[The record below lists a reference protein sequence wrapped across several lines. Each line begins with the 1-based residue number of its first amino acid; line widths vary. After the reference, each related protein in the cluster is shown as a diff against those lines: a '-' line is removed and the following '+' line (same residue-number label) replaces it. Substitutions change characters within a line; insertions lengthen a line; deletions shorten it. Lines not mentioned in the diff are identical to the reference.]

1 MEQKILKRNIKDGKI
16 KTKLSRENTFIFI
29 LKLVGYFGLF
39 YLFSKAKVMG
49 KLSPCFYGIF
59 LGLCFVGENLFCLV
73 PSFFLANAISRN
85 DASGLVFCIF
95 CSVVGCIFL
104 CLFKH
109 KGRRVPNYLATII
122 SCVLG
127 AGYIYLDALNW
138 SDIYY
143 SMIDVMLNTVFMFCV
158 LNFIKIVTA
167 RKLNLNLNVDE
178 IVCGALVLALIFC
191 ALQNVNSYSFDIVK
205 FVGFLLIL
213 LATNI
218 APSSFAVVMSV
229 VMGLGCFLV
238 AGKLE
243 YTTLFCITAVF
254 CYVFKKQNKVFSVI
268 ALLCV
273 DVALGLF
280 LNLFGEYNVWSI
292 VSSVAP
298 CVVFLAFPNK
308 IMAKCSAKM
317 FVKKEENT
325 LKNMLN
331 QNKLQTSKKLLW
343 TAEVFYEMD
352 KSFRN
357 MVKGSLDKKSAKEM
371 IANELIRSNC
381 DNCSQRSRC
390 LKGFSGEHKKEF
402 DSLTNSGFEKGK
414 VGLIDFPSFLTNRC
428 GKLNQIV
435 TGLNSLLEDYRSYA
449 KLNQDLDNSKLLIAE
464 QLKGISNVL
473 TNLSKESKET
483 VCMDAKFEKQ
493 IVETLTYNDIVPS
506 EVVCFEKDEKTTIVS
521 MILRAVDFDNEKI
534 AKILSSIFPSKMVLD
549 EVLPSE
555 ESLLT
560 YVSYK
565 TAPTYDMAVGIASA
579 IKGGN
584 TTSGDT
590 HSLTKLGGEKFMLAI
605 CDGMGSGE
613 KAHRKSETSINI
625 IENFYKAGYDDQ
637 TILSSVNNLL
647 NLDGNNVF
655 SALDVSVVDL
665 KNGEADFIK
674 QGATVGFIKGVGG
687 VSKIESNSLPLGVL
701 DGVTPRVTKTV
712 LSPED
717 YVVMLS
723 DGVVDSLGEEGVV
736 EFLQNTS
743 AKGAQ
748 EMADN
753 LLTCAKKAQKNYPQ
767 DDMTVLVGKLF
778 YTYA

>member
-1 MEQKILKRNIKDGKI
+1 MKSAACKCNEKV
-16 KTKLSRENTFIFI
+16 KLAKGNTIVFVA
-29 LKLVGYFGLF
+29 KLVGYFGLF
-39 YLFSKAKVMG
+39 WLFSKAKIMG
-49 KLSPCFYGIF
+49 KLNPCFYGAF
-59 LGLCFVGENLFCLV
+59 LGLCFVGESPFCLV
-73 PSFFLANAISRN
+73 PGFFFANALTGCGAR
-85 DASGLVFCIF
+85 GLVFCIV
-95 CSVVGCIFL
+95 CSGTGCLVEYF
-104 CLFKH
+104 FKR
-109 KGRRVPNYLATII
+109 KNRRVPTYLAAIT
-122 SCVLG
+122 SCILG
-127 AGYIYLDALNW
+127 GVYAYLSATSW
-138 SDIYY
+138 GEVYY
-143 SMIDVMLNTVFMFCV
+143 CVVDVMLNTVFMFCM

-178 IVCGALVLALIFC
+178 IVCGAIVLALAFC
-191 ALQNVNSYSFDIVK
+191 ALQNVNIYAFDVVK
-205 FVGFLLIL
+205 FVGFALIL
-213 LATNI
+213 FATSI
-218 APSSFAVVMSV
+218 APSAFGVVMSV
-229 VMGLGCFLV
+229 VMGLGCFLA
-238 AGKLE
+238 AGRLE
-243 YTTLFCITAVF
+243 YTTLFCIAAVF
-254 CYVFKKQNKVFSVI
+254 CCVFKRQNRVLGVI
-268 ALLCV
+268 AMLCV
-273 DVALGLF
+273 DVCLGLF
-280 LNLFGEYNVWSI
+280 LHLFGEYNVWDI
-292 VSSVAP
+292 CSSV
-298 CVVFLAFPNK
+298 LAAGVYLAVPGGLLNK
-308 IMAKCSAKM
+308 WSAKM
-317 FVKKEENT
+317 FVKKQENT

-352 KSFRN
+352 RSFRN

-371 IANELIRSNC
+371 IANELIRCNC
-381 DNCSQRSRC
+381 ESCSQRSRC
-390 LKGFSGEHKKEF
+390 LKGFAGEHKKVF
-402 DSLTNSGFEKGK
+402 DSLVNSGFEKGK

-435 TGLNSLLEDYRSYA
+435 TGLNGLLEDYKSYA
-449 KLNQDLDNSKLLIAE
+449 KLNQDLNSSKLLIAE
-464 QLKGISNVL
+464 QLKGISGVL
-473 TNLSKESKET
+473 ANLSKESKET
-483 VCMDAKFEKQ
+483 VCLDEKFEKQ
-493 IVETLTYNDIVPS
+493 IIENLTYNDIVPS

-534 AKILSSIFPSKMVLD
+534 EKILGDIFPSKMVLD

-555 ESLLT
+555 ESMLT

-579 IKGGN
+579 KKGGN
-584 TTSGDT
+584 DISGDT

-613 KAHRKSETSINI
+613 RAHKKSETSINL

-647 NLDGNNVF
+647 NLDGDNVF
-655 SALDVSVVDL
+655 SALDVSVIDL

-674 QGATVGFIKGVGG
+674 QGATVGFIKGAEG

-701 DGVTPRVTKTV
+701 SEVSPRVTKTV

-736 EFLQNTS
+736 EFLQNTV

-753 LLTCAKKAQKNYPQ
+753 LLKCAKTAQKNFPQ

>member
-1 MEQKILKRNIKDGKI
+1 MKKKTIVKKNGFKI
-16 KTKLSRENTFIFI
+16 TKESSLIFI

-39 YLFSKAKVMG
+39 YLFSKAKIMG

-59 LGLCFVGENLFCLV
+59 LGLCFAGENLFCLV
-73 PSFFLANAISRN
+73 PSFFFANALSRSGT
-85 DASGLVFCIF
+85 SGLIF
-95 CSVVGCIFL
+95 FIICSVIASVFTCV
-104 CLFKH
+104 FKY
-109 KGRRVPNYLATII
+109 KGKRVPNYFVAII

-127 AGYIYLDALNW
+127 SCYIYLNATNLGEA
-138 SDIYY
+138 YY
-143 SMIDVMLNTVFMFCV
+143 CLIDVMLNTVVMFCV
-158 LNFIKIVTA
+158 LNFIKIVSA

-178 IVCGALVLALIFC
+178 IVCGSFILALIFC
-191 ALQNVNSYSFDIVK
+191 ALQNVNSHSFDIVK
-205 FVGFLLIL
+205 FMGFLTIL
-213 LATNI
+213 FATNI

-238 AGKLE
+238 AGQLE

-254 CYVFKKQNKVFSVI
+254 CYVFKKQNKVSCVI

-273 DVALGLF
+273 DVSLGLF
-280 LNLFGEYNVWSI
+280 LHLFGEYNVWSI
-292 VSSVAP
+292 VSSVVA
-298 CVVFLAFPNK
+298 CVAFLAVPRGVMTK
-308 IMAKCSAKM
+308 WSEKM

-352 KSFRN
+352 KNFRN
-357 MVKGSLDKKSAKEM
+357 MVKGAIDKRSAKEL

-381 DNCSQRSRC
+381 DNCPQRSRC
-390 LKGFSGEHKKEF
+390 LKGFSGEHKKVF

-428 GKLNQIV
+428 SKLNQIV

-473 TNLSKESKET
+473 TNLSKEAKET
-483 VCMDAKFEKQ
+483 VCMDTKFEKQ

-534 AKILSSIFPSKMVLD
+534 AKILSSIFPNKMVLD
-549 EVLPSE
+549 EVLPSD

-565 TAPTYDMAVGIASA
+565 TAPTYDMVVGIASA

-584 TTSGDT
+584 STSGDT

-625 IENFYKAGYDDQ
+625 IENFYKAGFDDQ

-647 NLDGNNVF
+647 NLDGDNVF

-674 QGATVGFIKGVGG
+674 QGATVGFIKGMAG

-701 DGVTPRVTKTV
+701 DEVTPRVTKTV

-748 EMADN
+748 EMADK
-753 LLTCAKKAQKNYPQ
+753 LLTCAKKAQQNYPQ

-778 YTYA
+778 YSYA

>member
-1 MEQKILKRNIKDGKI
+1 MKTMVLKRSS
-16 KTKLSRENTFIFI
+16 KTKSSKENMLIFI
-29 LKLVGYFGLF
+29 AKSIIYFGLF

-49 KLSPCFYGIF
+49 RLSPCFYGMF
-59 LGLCFVGENLFCLV
+59 LGVCFAGENAFCILPSYFFASILV
-73 PSFFLANAISRN
+73 DSS
-85 DASGLVFCIF
+85 ASSLIFSLLCGLVGG
-95 CSVVGCIFL
+95 VVAHI
-104 CLFKH
+104 FKH
-109 KGRRVPNYLATII
+109 KGKQVPMSFSTVTSVI
-122 SCVLG
+122 LG
-127 AGYIYLDALNW
+127 LMYIYLKSSSWADAYYCFI
-138 SDIYY
+138 DI
-143 SMIDVMLNTVFMFCV
+143 MLNTLFMFCA
-158 LNFIKIVTA
+158 LNFVKVVSA
-167 RKLNLNLNVDE
+167 RRLNLNLNVDE
-178 IVCGALVLALIFC
+178 LVCGCLVLALAFC
-191 ALQNVNSYSFDIVK
+191 ALQNINYFKFDIVK
-205 FVGFLLIL
+205 FIGFELIL
-213 LATNI
+213 FATAI
-218 APSSFAVVMSV
+218 APNSFAVVMSI
-229 VMGLGCFLV
+229 VMGLGCFLT
-238 AGKLE
+238 AGQLE
-243 YTTLFCITAVF
+243 YTTLFCIVSVF
-254 CYVFKKQNKVFSVI
+254 SYIFKKQNKVFSVV
-268 ALLCV
+268 ALLSV
-273 DVALGLF
+273 DVSLGLF
-280 LNLFGEYNVWSI
+280 LHLFGEYNIWSI
-292 VSSVAP
+292 MSSVLS
-298 CVVFLAFPNK
+298 CFIYLAVPNTL
-308 IMAKCSAKM
+308 MSRWSAKL

-325 LKNMLN
+325 LKTMLN

-352 KSFRN
+352 RNFRN
-357 MVKGSLDKKSAKEM
+357 MVKGSLDSKSAKQM
-371 IANELIRSNC
+371 IASELIRSNC
-381 DNCSQRSRC
+381 DNCPQRSRC
-390 LKGFSGEHKKEF
+390 LKGFAGEHKKVF

-428 GKLNQIV
+428 TKLNQII
-435 TGLNSLLEDYRSYA
+435 TGLNSLLSDYRSYA
-449 KLNQDLDNSKLLIAE
+449 KVNQDLDSSKLLIAE

-473 TNLSKESKET
+473 TKLSKESKEM
-483 VCMDAKFEKQ
+483 VCMDSRLEKQ

-506 EVVCFEKDEKTTIVS
+506 EVVCFEKDEKTTVVS

-534 AKILSSIFPSKMVLD
+534 SKILTTIFPSKMVLD

-579 IKGGN
+579 TKGGN
-584 TTSGDT
+584 TISGDT

-613 KAHRKSETSINI
+613 QAHRKSETSINI

-647 NLDGNNVF
+647 NLGGDNIF

-674 QGATVGFIKGVGG
+674 QGATVGFIKGTEG

-701 DGVTPRVTKTV
+701 EEVSPKVTKTV
-712 LSPED
+712 LGAED

-723 DGVVDSLGEEGVV
+723 DGVVDSLGEDGVV
-736 EFLQNTS
+736 EFLRTTN

-753 LLTCAKKAQKNYPQ
+753 LLQCAKKAQKNYPQ
-767 DDMTVLVGKLF
+767 DDMTVLIGKLF

>member
-1 MEQKILKRNIKDGKI
+1 MEKKRAVKERNELKI
-16 KTKLSRENTFIFI
+16 TKESSLVFVA
-29 LKLVGYFGLF
+29 KLVGYFGLF

-59 LGLCFVGENLFCLV
+59 LGLCFAGESPFCLV
-73 PSFFLANAISRN
+73 PSFFFANAISKGG
-85 DASGLVFCIF
+85 ASGLMFSIICSASG
-95 CSVVGCIFL
+95 SVVSY
-104 CLFKH
+104 LFKR
-109 KGRRVPNYLATII
+109 KCKRVPNYLATIL

-127 AGYIYLDALNW
+127 VCYIYLNASTWGDV
-138 SDIYY
+138 YY
-143 SMIDVMLNTVFMFCV
+143 CLTDVMLNTLFMFCV
-158 LNFIKIVTA
+158 LNFIKIISA
-167 RKLNLNLNVDE
+167 RKLNLNLNIDE
-178 IVCGALVLALIFC
+178 IVCGALVLAMIFC

-205 FVGFLLIL
+205 FVGFTLIL
-213 LATNI
+213 FATSI
-218 APSSFAVVMSV
+218 APSLFAVVMSV
-229 VMGLGCFLV
+229 VMGLGCFLA
-238 AGKLE
+238 AGQLE

-273 DVALGLF
+273 DVSLGLF
-280 LNLFGEYNVWSI
+280 LHLFGEYNIWSI
-292 VSSVAP
+292 VSSVAAGI
-298 CVVFLAFPNK
+298 VFLAVPSGITSK
-308 IMAKCSAKM
+308 WSAKM

-357 MVKGSLDKKSAKEM
+357 MVKGSLDSKSAKEM

-381 DNCSQRSRC
+381 DSCPQRSRC
-390 LKGFSGEHKKEF
+390 LKGFSGEHKKVF

-428 GKLNQIV
+428 SKLNQIV

-449 KLNQDLDNSKLLIAE
+449 KLNQDLDSSKLLIAE

-483 VCMDAKFEKQ
+483 VCMDTKFEKQ
-493 IVETLTYNDIVPS
+493 IMETLTYNDIVPS
-506 EVVCFEKDEKTTIVS
+506 EVVCFEKDEKTTVVS

-584 TTSGDT
+584 MTSGDT

-647 NLDGNNVF
+647 NLDGDNVF

-674 QGATVGFIKGVGG
+674 QGATVGFIKGTEG

-701 DGVTPRVTKTV
+701 DEVTPRVTKTV

-736 EFLQNTS
+736 EFLQNTN

-778 YTYA
+778 YSYA